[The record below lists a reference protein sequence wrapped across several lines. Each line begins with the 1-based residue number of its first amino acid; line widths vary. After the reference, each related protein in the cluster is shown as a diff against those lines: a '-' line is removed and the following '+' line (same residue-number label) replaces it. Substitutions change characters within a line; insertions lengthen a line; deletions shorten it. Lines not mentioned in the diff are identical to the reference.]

1 MKKTDIAIDKDRL
14 DLIQRQLDEAVADKV
29 IAGCSCLVLKGG
41 EEMGYYESGKRDV
54 EKDLPITRD
63 TIFRMFSMSKPITSV
78 AVMQLMENGRL
89 DIGDPVSKYL
99 PGFKNQRCYKDGKI
113 TFVSE
118 EMTIKNLL
126 DMTSGLCYPGEGND
140 TERITGDF
148 VAEAAKKFH
157 TPEEMTTVELMN
169 ELGKLPLA
177 FEPGDKWNY
186 SFSADVLGAIVE
198 VVSGMKYSEYLYKNI
213 FEPLEMFD
221 TGFYVPEDKQDR
233 LARAYYTDGVEFTEY
248 TGENLLIQNRLE
260 ERPKFESGGAGLS
273 STIDDYSKVC
283 SMLLNG
289 GEYKG
294 KRILHPE
301 TIRFMTMG
309 SLTQRQQSCIGGWNY
324 LNGYTYGNLL
334 RVLKYP
340 GEAVS
345 IGVEGEYGWDGWLGV
360 YVSNIPEYDMT
371 ILYMQQKPDTGTT
384 DVVNKLRNVIFSSI
398 SEK

>member
-1 MKKTDIAIDKDRL
+1 MGKTDISINKEDLDRIQGFLDKT
-14 DLIQRQLDEAVADKV
+14 IEDKV
-29 IAGCSCLVLKGG
+29 VAGASCLVLKKG
-41 EEMGYYESGKRDV
+41 EEIGYYEAGFRDV
-54 EKDLPITRD
+54 EAKAPITRD
-63 TIFRMFSMSKPITSV
+63 TIFRMFSMSKPITSI
-78 AVMQLMENGRL
+78 AVMQLMERGLL

-99 PGFKNQRCYKDGKI
+99 PGFKKQRCYKNGKI
-113 TFVSE
+113 TSVTE

-126 DMTSGLCYPGEGND
+126 DMTSGLCYPGENND
-140 TERITGDF
+140 VEKMTGDF
-148 VAEAAKKFH
+148 VNEAAVKLH
-157 TPEEMTTVELMN
+157 TDEEMTTVELMN

-177 FEPGDKWNY
+177 FEPGEKWNY
-186 SFSADVLGAIVE
+186 SFSADVLGAVVE
-198 VVSGMKYSEYLYKNI
+198 IVSGMKYSEYLHKNI

-221 TGFYVPEDKQDR
+221 TDFYVPEDKQNR
-233 LARAYYTDGVEFTEY
+233 LARAYYSDGVELTEY
-248 TGENLLIQNRLE
+248 TGENLLIQSRME
-260 ERPKFESGGAGLS
+260 ERPRFESGGAGLS

-283 SMLLNG
+283 TMLLNN

-309 SLTQRQQSCIGGWNY
+309 SLNERQRSCIGSWNY

-384 DVVNKLRNVIFSSI
+384 DVVNKLRNIIFSSI
-398 SEK
+398 TK